1 MNDPDPL
8 DEEALARLLNRGLP
22 EVDANAGRRVDIVLR
37 RCREQVH
44 GRDTVTLL
52 FARVWVALATLLVH
66 FLYLS
71 RGHSRGR
78 VAAYLTASPPSPPQ
92 HGMSA

>member
-1 MNDPDPL
+1 MPDPDTL
-8 DEEALARLLNRGLP
+8 SEETLRRLLNRDLP
-22 EVDANAGRRVDIVLR
+22 ADDLAGERRVELVLR

-52 FARVWVALATLLVH
+52 FARLWVALAALLAQ

-71 RGHSRGR
+71 RQRPTGR
-78 VAAYLTASPPSPPQ
+78 IAAHFAS
-92 HGMSA
+92 SARR